1 MPQYL
6 PETIKVEDIVNVQ
19 IDDWKK
25 FVKISEKGFLAGST
39 EHYNISVELDL
50 HWKTGLNL
58 HIRRK

>member
-19 IDDWKK
+19 IDDWIKL
-25 FVKISEKGFLAGST
+25 VKISEKGFLAGST

-50 HWKTGLNL
+50 H
-58 HIRRK
+58 